1 MEPGNINPK
10 GATMVAPGDGLL
22 SSQPPRKPR
31 SVPSAELLSVGD
43 HVGRFELLR
52 PLGEGGMGVVF
63 VALDPELQREVAV
76 KVLRSEGAGTTAT
89 QAQQR
94 MLREAQ
100 AMAMV
105 SHPNLV
111 TIFEVGTY
119 QKEVFIAME
128 YVPGISLEDWM
139 LETHPLEDILDV
151 FTKAGRGL
159 QAAHIAGLVHRDFK
173 PANVMVS
180 PGGQVKVL
188 DLGIARK
195 LTEEQTEELR
205 REPAHK
211 IEAPAEP
218 VTAAA
223 PTGSTPPSSG
233 SAFDSQLTQD
243 GAIVGTLA
251 YMAPEQLLAQEVS
264 PKADQFSFGVALY
277 EALTGK
283 MPFPGSNA
291 MELMANI
298 MGGSPRPW
306 PESSEVPVALQD
318 VINRT
323 LASDP
328 GDRFENMK
336 QLLEECQKGL
346 GVRGQIRFLTKRWE
360 SYSESHEYLLSDGEL
375 LTEGQRLLSENPQT
389 FTEKQARLLTK
400 SWNFRRQRKLQ
411 RRAMIG
417 GLGVLT
423 VGFLPTT
430 WLLDRRNTQ
439 LEASLQSE
447 VLAHIEAVRQSVTP
461 LFTEAA
467 KQVSLM
473 FAQRAI
479 WMPFATDLFKQN
491 KSAGEDALRDKVVKL
506 NQYFRPV
513 IESAPQI
520 SSLMVAR
527 DDGVEYLA
535 FDDADAENLDPPYRF
550 YNRFLHQ
557 QHFRGEA
564 LQLFWPEA
572 TDPIP
577 RVSWLAEKGKDSRG
591 QVWKGYDPTRR
602 PWFIQAAQQTVPVT
616 TWTNP
621 YLFFVTKDAG
631 ITASIGWKEG
641 EHQYVLGVDFMLTDL
656 SRVTTELATPD
667 FIAVVLTMNAEII
680 GLPRDERFATQAQ
693 VRAFF
698 KEFDAK
704 KRLERSA
711 RPEADAEADLPRPP
725 DVSNS
730 LLAAAVNRRNKSS
743 LFQFEYEGETLWG
756 GQGKVGPVS
765 LGLTI
770 LVVQKASAG

>member
-1 MEPGNINPK
+1 
-10 GATMVAPGDGLL
+10 MVATGDGSL
-22 SSQPPRKPR
+22 SGQPPEKPS
-31 SVPSAELLSVGD
+31 SVPSAELLRVGD
-43 HVGRFELLR
+43 RVGRFELVR

-76 KVLRSEGAGTTAT
+76 KVLRSEGAGTGAT

-105 SHPNLV
+105 SHSNLV
-111 TIFEVGTY
+111 TIFEVGTF

-128 YVPGISLEDWM
+128 YVPGITLEDWM

-159 QAAHIAGLVHRDFK
+159 QAAHVAGLVHRDFK
-173 PANVMVS
+173 PANVIVS

-195 LTEEQTEELR
+195 LTEEETKELR
-205 REPAHK
+205 REQAQK
-211 IEAPAEP
+211 VEAPAKSVTP
-218 VTAAA
+218 TAALN
-223 PTGSTPPSSG
+223 GSMPPSSG
-233 SAFDSQLTQD
+233 SAFDAQLTQD
-243 GAIVGTLA
+243 GAIVGTVA

-264 PKADQFSFGVALY
+264 PRADQFSFGVALY
-277 EALTGK
+277 EALTGE

-291 MELMANI
+291 IELMANI
-298 MGGSPRPW
+298 VGGSRRPW

-323 LASDP
+323 LAAEPS
-328 GDRFENMK
+328 DRFESMK

-360 SYSESHEYLLSDGEL
+360 AYSESHEYLLSEGEL
-375 LTEGQRLLSENPQT
+375 LSEGKRLLSESPQT
-389 FTEKQARLLTK
+389 FTEKQARLLTT
-400 SWNFRRQRKLQ
+400 SWNFRRKRKLQ
-411 RRAMIG
+411 RRAMLG

-423 VGFLPTT
+423 VGLLPTT
-430 WLLDRRNTQ
+430 YLLKRRSTQ
-439 LEASLQSE
+439 LEAALQSE
-447 VLAHIEAVRQSVTP
+447 VLAHVETIRQSVTP
-461 LFTEAA
+461 LFSEAS

-473 FAQRAI
+473 FAQRQV
-479 WMPFATDLFKQN
+479 WMPFVADLFKQD
-491 KSAGEDALRDKVVKL
+491 KSAGKNALRDKVIQL

-535 FDDADAENLDPPYRF
+535 FDDTDAKQLNPPYRF

-557 QHFRGEA
+557 EHFRGDA
-564 LQLFWPEA
+564 LELFWPEA
-572 TDPIP
+572 TDQVP

-591 QVWKGYDPTRR
+591 QVWEGYDPTHR
-602 PWFIQAAQQTVPVT
+602 PWFIQAERQTAPLT
-616 TWTNP
+616 MWTDP

-641 EHQYVLGVDFMLTDL
+641 DHRYVLGVDFMLTDL

-667 FIAVVLTMNAEII
+667 FIAVVLTKNAEII
-680 GLPRDERFATQAQ
+680 GLPRDERFATQAK

-698 KEFDAK
+698 KEFDKK
-704 KRLERSA
+704 KRLERSTH
-711 RPEADAEADLPRPP
+711 PEADAEADLPRPP
-725 DVSNS
+725 DVSVP
-730 LLAAAVNRRNKSS
+730 LLTTAVNRRDESS

-756 GQGKVGPVS
+756 GQGKVGPQS
-765 LGLTI
+765 LGLTV
-770 LVVQKASAG
+770 LVVQKPQA